1 MSPVLPT
8 APLTNEIFF
17 SISSSQPVKYRGDM
31 IAGHHSH
38 QAENYRYNLFLI
50 ELWITENRVLDID
63 LIEHRLVCDALSD
76 VIGNCL

>member
-1 MSPVLPT
+1 MGIGGQHDGFRHTATDMSRGLPATVSPVLPT

-38 QAENYRYNLFLI
+38 QAENYRYNLF
-50 ELWITENRVLDID
+50 
-63 LIEHRLVCDALSD
+63 
-76 VIGNCL
+76 